1 MKPKIST
8 QNQLVT
14 VAKLAKWSG
23 LTIRTLHYYDQIGL
37 LSPSLRTDTGYR
49 KYGPEALLRL
59 QQILFYRE
67 LEMPLEVIREVLD
80 DPGFSPA
87 DALAF
92 HRQELINRKNRIDT
106 LLKTIDNTL
115 EHINNNNNMKPE
127 DLYHG
132 LAKET
137 AEKYRKEARKM
148 YGENQVWQ
156 AEQNLMK
163 MGKEGF
169 QKLQADFKACA
180 ARLFQ
185 LRNTDPTSRE
195 VQDEIRLHYGYI
207 RQFWGTSQLD
217 DRQGA
222 AYAGLGQMYTEDDR
236 FTMVDGKPEPEYATF
251 MRNAMAYFARTE
263 LSGPASK

>member
-148 YGENQVWQ
+148 YGENQVRQ

-207 RQFWGTSQLD
+207 RQFWGTSHLD
-217 DRQGA
+217 DRQGT

-236 FTMVDGKPEPEYATF
+236 FTMVDGKPEPDYATF
-251 MRNAMAYFARTE
+251 MREAMAYFARTE
-263 LSGPASK
+263 LS